1 MFIYLQFR
9 SRIEG
14 RKPRSHSRVWT
25 WAPCQTHPSSP
36 ARCRCSTRPELQV
49 KQQSLTEFKLLKQK
63 PVNYERSVNRSNVH
77 LCSAFSPTPVI
88 LSEASDPCCSE
99 TAWSIQSP
107 LWSSL
112 FHPAWK
118 EKNQLWS
125 SNQCRRII
133 NILKAQCVKFKRST
147 DRNDYE

>member
-1 MFIYLQFR
+1 MFIHLQFR

-14 RKPRSHSRVWT
+14 RRPRSHSRVRT
-25 WAPCQTHPSSP
+25 WAPCRTHPSSP

-49 KQQSLTEFKLLKQK
+49 NNNRKLNSNPLKQK
-63 PVNYERSVNRSNVH
+63 PVNYEHSVHRSHVH
-77 LCSAFSPTPVI
+77 LCSAFSPTPGI

-118 EKNQLWS
+118 GKKNQLLS
-125 SNQCRRII
+125 TNQCRHII
-133 NILKAQCVKFKRST
+133 NTLKAQCVKFKRS
-147 DRNDYE
+147 DWQK